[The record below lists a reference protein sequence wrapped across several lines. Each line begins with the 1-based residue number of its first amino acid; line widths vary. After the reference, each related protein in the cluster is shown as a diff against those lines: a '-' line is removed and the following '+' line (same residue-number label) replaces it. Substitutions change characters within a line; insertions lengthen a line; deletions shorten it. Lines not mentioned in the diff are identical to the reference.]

1 MKTHQNTV
9 FRLLVLMLVIT
20 GCAAPRISIFGKNG
34 EPLKEYTLQ
43 GSTKGK
49 VLILS
54 IKGKITDDVESGLI
68 RKKPSM
74 VQEIV
79 AQLKKAEKD
88 KDIGAVLLVIDSP
101 GGSVTASDVLYHEI
115 VRFKEKTGAKVV
127 AAMMDVAASGGYYI
141 ALTADV
147 IVAHPTTITGSVG
160 VLFLQPK
167 VVGLMD
173 KIGVDV
179 QVSKSG
185 ANKDIGSPFRTATA
199 QEKQIIQ
206 EMTDKLA
213 RRFLDLV
220 AQHRRIDTTGMT
232 EIASA
237 KVYLADEA
245 QRLGLVDRVGY
256 LNDAVDEARRLA
268 GLGKDAKVV
277 VYRREKYENDTIYNM
292 QSTWTGGDERLTLI
306 DLGLPASETSEVTTG
321 FYYIWPTAAGGR

>member
-1 MKTHQNTV
+1 MKTHQNFV
-9 FRLLVLMLVIT
+9 FCLLVLMVAIS
-20 GCAAPRISIFGKNG
+20 GCAAPRISIFGNND
-34 EPLKEYTLQ
+34 EPLEEYTLQ

-49 VLILS
+49 VLLIPVN
-54 IKGKITDDVESGLI
+54 GVITDDVESGII

-79 AQLKKAEKD
+79 AQLNKAEKD
-88 KDIGAVLLVIDSP
+88 KDVGAVLLVIDSP

-115 VRFKEKTGAKVV
+115 VQFKEKTGTKVV
-127 AAMMDVAASGGYYI
+127 ASMMDVAASGGYYI
-141 ALTADV
+141 ALPADA
-147 IVAHPTTITGSVG
+147 ILAHPTTITGSVG

-167 VVGLMD
+167 VVGLLD
-173 KIGVDV
+173 KIGVEV

-185 ANKDIGSPFRTATA
+185 ANKDIGSPFRAATA
-199 QEKQIIQ
+199 QEKQLIQ

-220 AQHRRIDTTGMT
+220 SQHRHIDAKEMA

-245 QRLGLVDRVGY
+245 QRMGLVDRIGY
-256 LNDAVDEARRLA
+256 LSDAVDEARRLA
-268 GLGKDAKVV
+268 GLDKDAKVV

-292 QSTWTGGDERLTLI
+292 QSTWTGGDDRIVLI
-306 DLGLPASETSEVTTG
+306 DLGLPTLMEREFATG
-321 FYYIWPTAAGGR
+321 FYYLWPTASGVR

>member
-1 MKTHQNTV
+1 MKTRQST
-9 FRLLVLMLVIT
+9 LLWLLALALIVS
-20 GCAAPRISIFGKNG
+20 GCAAPKIKLFGNNH
-34 EPLKEYTLQ
+34 EPLEEYTLQ
-43 GSTKGK
+43 GSTRKK
-49 VLILS
+49 ILLVPVQ
-54 IKGKITDDVESGLI
+54 GKITDDAENGLI

-74 VQEIV
+74 VQEIA
-79 AQLKKAEKD
+79 AQLDKAEKD
-88 KDIGAVLLVIDSP
+88 GEVSAVLFVIDSP

-115 VRFKEKTGAKVV
+115 VRFKEKTGTKVV

-141 ALTADV
+141 ALPADA

-160 VLFLQPK
+160 VLFFQPK
-167 VVGLMD
+167 VFGLMD

-199 QEKQIIQ
+199 QEKQTIQ

-220 AQHRRIDTTGMT
+220 AQHRRIDAAGMT

-237 KVYLADEA
+237 NVYLAEEA

-256 LNDAVDEARRLA
+256 LNDAIEEAGRLA
-268 GLGKDAKVV
+268 GLDRDAKVV

-292 QSTWTGGDERLTLI
+292 QSTWTGGDERLALV
-306 DLGLPASETSEVTTG
+306 DLGFLDAEKSEIATG
-321 FYYIWPTAAGGR
+321 FYYLWPTAAGGR

>member
-1 MKTHQNTV
+1 MITHQKSV
-9 FRLLVLMLVIT
+9 FCLLMLIMAIT
-20 GCAAPRISIFGKNG
+20 GCVAPRISIFGNNG

-49 VLILS
+49 VLLIPV
-54 IKGKITDDVESGLI
+54 KGKITDEVESGLI

-88 KDIGAVLLVIDSP
+88 KDVGAVLLVIDSP
-101 GGSVTASDVLYHEI
+101 GGSVTASDILYHEI
-115 VRFKEKTGAKVV
+115 VQFKEKTGRKVV
-127 AAMMDVAASGGYYI
+127 ASMMDVAASGGYYI
-141 ALTADV
+141 ALPADA
-147 IVAHPTTITGSVG
+147 ILAHPTTITGSVG

-173 KIGVDV
+173 KIGVEV

-185 ANKDIGSPFRTATA
+185 ANKDIGSPFRAATA
-199 QEKQIIQ
+199 QEKKILQ

-220 AQHRRIDTTGMT
+220 SQHRRIDAKGMT
-232 EIASA
+232 EIGSA
-237 KVYLADEA
+237 NVYLADEA
-245 QRLGLVDRVGY
+245 KRLGLVDRIGY

-268 GLGKDAKVV
+268 GLDKDAKVV

-292 QSTWTGGDERLTLI
+292 QSVWTGGDDRIVLV
-306 DLGLPASETSEVTTG
+306 DLGLPASMERELATG
-321 FYYIWPTAAGGR
+321 FYYLWPTASGVR

>member
-1 MKTHQNTV
+1 MKTRQISV
-9 FRLLVLMLVIT
+9 FCLLVLMVAIC
-20 GCAAPRISIFGKNG
+20 GCAAPRISIFGNNG

-43 GSTKGK
+43 GSGKKK
-49 VLILS
+49 VLLIPV
-54 IKGKITDDVESGLI
+54 KGRITDDVESGLI

-88 KDIGAVLLVIDSP
+88 KDVGAVLLVIDSP

-115 VRFKEKTGAKVV
+115 VQFKEKTGRKVV
-127 AAMMDVAASGGYYI
+127 ASMMDVAASGGYYI
-141 ALTADV
+141 ALPADA
-147 IVAHPTTITGSVG
+147 ILAHPTTITGSVG

-199 QEKQIIQ
+199 QEKKILQ

-220 AQHRRIDTTGMT
+220 SQHRRIDAKGMA

-237 KVYLADEA
+237 NVYLADEA

-256 LNDAVDEARRLA
+256 LNDAVDEAGRLA
-268 GLGKDAKVV
+268 GLDKDAKVV

-292 QSTWTGGDERLTLI
+292 QSTWTGGDERLALI
-306 DLGLPASETSEVTTG
+306 DPGLPASKTSEIATG
-321 FYYIWPTAAGGR
+321 FYYLWPTAAGGR

>member
-88 KDIGAVLLVIDSP
+88 KDIGAVLLAIDSP

-141 ALTADV
+141 ALPADV

-321 FYYIWPTAAGGR
+321 FYYMWPTAAGGR

>member
-1 MKTHQNTV
+1 MKTHQKTV
-9 FRLLVLMLVIT
+9 FCLLVLIVVIT
-20 GCAAPRISIFGKNG
+20 GCTAPRISIFGNNG
-34 EPLKEYTLQ
+34 EPLEEYTLQ

-49 VLILS
+49 VLLIPV
-54 IKGKITDDVESGLI
+54 KGKITDDVESGLI

-79 AQLKKAEKD
+79 AQFKKAEKD
-88 KDIGAVLLVIDSP
+88 KDVVAVLLVIDSP

-115 VRFKEKTGAKVV
+115 VRFKEKTGTKVV
-127 AAMMDVAASGGYYI
+127 SAMMDVAASGGYYI
-141 ALTADV
+141 ALPADV

-220 AQHRRIDTTGMT
+220 AQHRRIDATGMT

-306 DLGLPASETSEVTTG
+306 DLGLPASEASEVTTG
-321 FYYIWPTAAGGR
+321 FYYLWPTAAGGW

>member
-1 MKTHQNTV
+1 MKIHPKTV
-9 FRLLVLMLVIT
+9 FRLLLLIMIIS
-20 GCAAPRISIFGKNG
+20 GCAAPRISIFGNNG
-34 EPLKEYTLQ
+34 EPLEEYTLQ

-49 VLILS
+49 VLLIPV
-54 IKGKITDDVESGLI
+54 KGKITDDVESGLI

-79 AQLKKAEKD
+79 AQLNKAERD
-88 KDIGAVLLVIDSP
+88 KDVGAVLLVIDSP

-115 VRFKEKTGAKVV
+115 VQFKEKTGRKVV
-127 AAMMDVAASGGYYI
+127 AAMMAVAASGGYYI
-141 ALTADV
+141 ALPADA

-173 KIGVDV
+173 KIGVEV

-185 ANKDIGSPFRTATA
+185 ANKDIGSPFRAATA
-199 QEKQIIQ
+199 QERKVLQ

-220 AQHRRIDTTGMT
+220 SQHRRIDAKGMT

-237 KVYLADEA
+237 NVYLADEA
-245 QRLGLVDRVGY
+245 KRLGLVDRIGY
-256 LNDAVDEARRLA
+256 LNDAVEEAGRLA
-268 GLGKDAKVV
+268 GLNEDAKVV

-292 QSTWTGGDERLTLI
+292 QSTWTGGNERVSLI
-306 DLGLPASETSEVTTG
+306 DLGLPASETSEIATG
-321 FYYIWPTAAGGR
+321 FYYLWPTAAGGR

>member
-141 ALTADV
+141 ALPADV

>member
-1 MKTHQNTV
+1 MKSHQNTV
-9 FRLLVLMLVIT
+9 FWLLVLMVAIS
-20 GCAAPRISIFGKNG
+20 GCAAPRISIFGFNG

-43 GSTKGK
+43 GSAKGK
-49 VLILS
+49 VLLIPV
-54 IKGKITDDVESGLI
+54 KGKITDDVESGII

-79 AQLKKAEKD
+79 AQLKKAEKE
-88 KDIGAVLLVIDSP
+88 KDVDAVLFIIDSP

-115 VRFKEKTGAKVV
+115 AQFKEKTGTKVV

-141 ALTADV
+141 ALPADA
-147 IVAHPTTITGSVG
+147 ILAHPTTITGSVG
-160 VLFLQPK
+160 VIFLQPK
-167 VVGLMD
+167 VMGLMD
-173 KIGVDV
+173 KIGVEV

-185 ANKDIGSPFRTATA
+185 ANKDIGSPFRVATA

-220 AQHRRIDTTGMT
+220 SQHRRIDARGMV
-232 EIASA
+232 EIANA

-256 LNDAVDEARRLA
+256 LSDAVDEARRLA
-268 GLGKDAKVV
+268 GLGKESKVV

-292 QSTWTGGDERLTLI
+292 QSAWSGGDERLALI
-306 DLGLPASETSEVTTG
+306 DLGLPDSVGKEVSTG
-321 FYYIWPTAAGGR
+321 FYYLWPTAAGGR

>member
-1 MKTHQNTV
+1 MKTHLNSV
-9 FRLLVLMLVIT
+9 FFLLVLVVVIT
-20 GCAAPRISIFGKNG
+20 GCVAPRISIFGNNG
-34 EPLKEYTLQ
+34 EPLEEYTLQ

-49 VLILS
+49 VLLIPV
-54 IKGKITDDVESGLI
+54 KGRITDDVESGLI

-88 KDIGAVLLVIDSP
+88 KDVGAVLLIIDSP

-115 VRFKEKTGAKVV
+115 VQFKQKTGTKVV

-141 ALTADV
+141 ALPADA

-167 VVGLMD
+167 VIGLMD
-173 KIGVDV
+173 KIGVEV

-213 RRFLDLV
+213 QRFLALV
-220 AQHRRIDTTGMT
+220 SQHRRIDAKGMT

-237 KVYLADEA
+237 NVYLADEA
-245 QRLGLVDRVGY
+245 QRLGLVDRIGY
-256 LNDAVDEARRLA
+256 LNDAVDEAGRLA

-306 DLGLPASETSEVTTG
+306 DLGLPASEASEIATG
-321 FYYIWPTAAGGR
+321 FYYLWPMAADGR

>member
-1 MKTHQNTV
+1 MKIHPKTV
-9 FRLLVLMLVIT
+9 FRLLLLILVIA
-20 GCAAPRISIFGKNG
+20 GCAAPRISIFGNNG
-34 EPLKEYTLQ
+34 EPLEEYTLQ

-49 VLILS
+49 VLLIPV
-54 IKGKITDDVESGLI
+54 KGIITDDVENGLI

-74 VQEIV
+74 VQEIA

-115 VRFKEKTGAKVV
+115 VQFKEKTGIKVV
-127 AAMMDVAASGGYYI
+127 AVMMDVAASGGYYI
-141 ALTADV
+141 ALPADA

-167 VVGLMD
+167 VMGLMD
-173 KIGVDV
+173 KIGVEV
-179 QVSKSG
+179 QVNKSG
-185 ANKDIGSPFRTATA
+185 ANKDIGSPFRAATP
-199 QEKQIIQ
+199 QEKKILQ

-220 AQHRRIDTTGMT
+220 SRHRRIDAKGLA

-237 KVYLADEA
+237 NVYLADEA

-256 LNDAVDEARRLA
+256 LSDAVDEAGRLA
-268 GLGKDAKVV
+268 GLKKDAKVV

-292 QSTWTGGDERLTLI
+292 QSTWTGGDEKMSLI
-306 DLGLPASETSEVTTG
+306 DLGLPASETSDVATG
-321 FYYIWPTAAGGR
+321 FYYLWPTAAGGR

>member
-1 MKTHQNTV
+1 MKIHPKTV
-9 FRLLVLMLVIT
+9 FRLLLLIMIIS
-20 GCAAPRISIFGKNG
+20 GCAAPRISIFGNND
-34 EPLKEYTLQ
+34 EPLEEYTLQ

-49 VLILS
+49 VLLIPV
-54 IKGKITDDVESGLI
+54 KGKITDDVESGLI

-79 AQLKKAEKD
+79 AQLKKAEND
-88 KDIGAVLLVIDSP
+88 KDVGAVLLVIDSP

-115 VRFKEKTGAKVV
+115 VQFKEKTGRKVV
-127 AAMMDVAASGGYYI
+127 AALMDVAASGGYYI
-141 ALTADV
+141 ALPADA

-173 KIGVDV
+173 KIGVEV

-185 ANKDIGSPFRTATA
+185 ANKDIGSPFRAATA
-199 QEKQIIQ
+199 QEKKILQ

-220 AQHRRIDTTGMT
+220 SQHRRIDAKRLA

-237 KVYLADEA
+237 NVYLAEEA

-256 LNDAVDEARRLA
+256 LNDAVEEAGRLA
-268 GLGKDAKVV
+268 GLNTDAKVV

-292 QSTWTGGDERLTLI
+292 QSTWSGGNERVSLI
-306 DLGLPASETSEVTTG
+306 DLGLPVSETSDIAAG
-321 FYYIWPTAAGGR
+321 FYYLWPTAAGAR

>member
-79 AQLKKAEKD
+79 AQLKKAEK
-88 KDIGAVLLVIDSP
+88 
-101 GGSVTASDVLYHEI
+101 
-115 VRFKEKTGAKVV
+115 
-127 AAMMDVAASGGYYI
+127 
-141 ALTADV
+141 
-147 IVAHPTTITGSVG
+147 
-160 VLFLQPK
+160 
-167 VVGLMD
+167 
-173 KIGVDV
+173 
-179 QVSKSG
+179 
-185 ANKDIGSPFRTATA
+185 
-199 QEKQIIQ
+199 
-206 EMTDKLA
+206 
-213 RRFLDLV
+213 
-220 AQHRRIDTTGMT
+220 
-232 EIASA
+232 
-237 KVYLADEA
+237 
-245 QRLGLVDRVGY
+245 
-256 LNDAVDEARRLA
+256 
-268 GLGKDAKVV
+268 
-277 VYRREKYENDTIYNM
+277 YENDTIYNM

-321 FYYIWPTAAGGR
+321 FYYMWLTAAGGR

>member
-1 MKTHQNTV
+1 MKTHLNSV
-9 FRLLVLMLVIT
+9 FFLLVLVVVIT
-20 GCAAPRISIFGKNG
+20 GCVAPRISIFGNNG
-34 EPLKEYTLQ
+34 EPLEEYTLQ

-49 VLILS
+49 VLLIPV
-54 IKGKITDDVESGLI
+54 KGRITDDVESGLI

-88 KDIGAVLLVIDSP
+88 KDVGAVLLIIDSP

-115 VRFKEKTGAKVV
+115 VQFKQKTGTKVV

-141 ALTADV
+141 ALPADA

-167 VVGLMD
+167 VIGLMD
-173 KIGVDV
+173 KIGVEV

-213 RRFLDLV
+213 QRFLALV
-220 AQHRRIDTTGMT
+220 SQHRRIDAKGMT

-237 KVYLADEA
+237 NVYLPDEA
-245 QRLGLVDRVGY
+245 QRLGLVDRIGY
-256 LNDAVDEARRLA
+256 LNDAVDEAGRLA

-306 DLGLPASETSEVTTG
+306 DLGLPASEASEIATG
-321 FYYIWPTAAGGR
+321 FYYLWPMAADGR

>member
-1 MKTHQNTV
+1 MKTRQSTL
-9 FRLLVLMLVIT
+9 FWLLALALIVS
-20 GCAAPRISIFGKNG
+20 GCAAPKIKIFGNNN
-34 EPLKEYTLQ
+34 EPLEEYTLQ
-43 GSTKGK
+43 GSARKK
-49 VLILS
+49 ILLIPV
-54 IKGKITDDVESGLI
+54 KGKITDDIENGLI

-74 VQEIV
+74 VQEIA
-79 AQLKKAEKD
+79 AQLEKAEKD
-88 KDIGAVLLVIDSP
+88 RDVGAVLFVIDSP

-115 VRFKEKTGAKVV
+115 VRFKEKTGTKVV

-141 ALTADV
+141 ALPADA

-199 QEKQIIQ
+199 QEKQILQ
-206 EMTDKLA
+206 QMTDKLA

-321 FYYIWPTAAGGR
+321 FYYMWPTAAGGR

>member
-1 MKTHQNTV
+1 
-9 FRLLVLMLVIT
+9 
-20 GCAAPRISIFGKNG
+20 
-34 EPLKEYTLQ
+34 
-43 GSTKGK
+43 
-49 VLILS
+49 
-54 IKGKITDDVESGLI
+54 
-68 RKKPSM
+68 
-74 VQEIV
+74 
-79 AQLKKAEKD
+79 
-88 KDIGAVLLVIDSP
+88 
-101 GGSVTASDVLYHEI
+101 
-115 VRFKEKTGAKVV
+115 
-127 AAMMDVAASGGYYI
+127 
-141 ALTADV
+141 
-147 IVAHPTTITGSVG
+147 
-160 VLFLQPK
+160 
-167 VVGLMD
+167 
-173 KIGVDV
+173 VDV

-321 FYYIWPTAAGGR
+321 FYYMWPTAAGGR

>member
-1 MKTHQNTV
+1 MKIHPKTV
-9 FRLLVLMLVIT
+9 FRLLLLIMIIS
-20 GCAAPRISIFGKNG
+20 GCAAPRISIFGNND
-34 EPLKEYTLQ
+34 EPLEEYTLQ

-49 VLILS
+49 VLLIPV
-54 IKGKITDDVESGLI
+54 KGKITDDVESGLI

-79 AQLKKAEKD
+79 AQLKKAEND
-88 KDIGAVLLVIDSP
+88 KDVGAVLLVIDSP

-115 VRFKEKTGAKVV
+115 VQFKEKTGRKVV

-141 ALTADV
+141 ALPADA

-173 KIGVDV
+173 KIGVEV

-185 ANKDIGSPFRTATA
+185 ANKDIGSPFRAATA
-199 QEKQIIQ
+199 QEKKILQ

-220 AQHRRIDTTGMT
+220 SQHRRIDAKRLA

-237 KVYLADEA
+237 NVYLAEEA

-256 LNDAVDEARRLA
+256 LSDAVEEAGRLA
-268 GLGKDAKVV
+268 GLNKSAKVV

-292 QSTWTGGDERLTLI
+292 QSAWTGGDDRIVLI
-306 DLGLPASETSEVTTG
+306 DLGLPTSMEGELSTG
-321 FYYIWPTAAGGR
+321 FYYLWPTASGVR

>member
-1 MKTHQNTV
+1 MKTHLNSV
-9 FRLLVLMLVIT
+9 FFLLVLVVVIT
-20 GCAAPRISIFGKNG
+20 GCVAPRISIFGNNG
-34 EPLKEYTLQ
+34 EPLEEYTLQ

-49 VLILS
+49 VLLIPV
-54 IKGKITDDVESGLI
+54 KGRITDDVESGLI

-88 KDIGAVLLVIDSP
+88 KDVGAVLLIIDSP
-101 GGSVTASDVLYHEI
+101 GGSVTASDVIYHEI
-115 VRFKEKTGAKVV
+115 VQFKQKTGTKVV

-141 ALTADV
+141 ALPADA

-167 VVGLMD
+167 VIGLMD
-173 KIGVDV
+173 KIGVEV

-213 RRFLDLV
+213 QRFLALV
-220 AQHRRIDTTGMT
+220 SQHRRIDAKGMT

-237 KVYLADEA
+237 NVYLADEA
-245 QRLGLVDRVGY
+245 QRLGLVDRIGY
-256 LNDAVDEARRLA
+256 LNDAVDEAGRLA

-306 DLGLPASETSEVTTG
+306 DLGLPASEASEIATG
-321 FYYIWPTAAGGR
+321 FYYLWPMAADGR

>member
-34 EPLKEYTLQ
+34 EPLKEFTLQ

-49 VLILS
+49 VLIIS

-88 KDIGAVLLVIDSP
+88 KDVGAVLLVIDSP

-115 VRFKEKTGAKVV
+115 VRFKEKTGTKVV

-141 ALTADV
+141 ALPADA

-220 AQHRRIDTTGMT
+220 AQHRRIDATGMT

-306 DLGLPASETSEVTTG
+306 DLGLPASEASEVTTG
-321 FYYIWPTAAGGR
+321 FYYMWPTAAGGR

>member
-1 MKTHQNTV
+1 MKIHPKTV
-9 FRLLVLMLVIT
+9 FRLLLLILIIS
-20 GCAAPRISIFGKNG
+20 GCVAPRISIFGNNG
-34 EPLKEYTLQ
+34 EPLEEYTLQ

-49 VLILS
+49 VLLIPV
-54 IKGKITDDVESGLI
+54 KGKITDDVESGLI

-74 VQEIV
+74 VQEIA
-79 AQLKKAEKD
+79 AQLKKAKKD
-88 KDIGAVLLVIDSP
+88 DDVGAVLLVIDSP

-115 VRFKEKTGAKVV
+115 VHFKEKTGRKVV

-141 ALTADV
+141 ALPADA

-173 KIGVDV
+173 KIGVEV

-185 ANKDIGSPFRTATA
+185 ANKDIGSPFRAATA
-199 QEKQIIQ
+199 QEKKILQQ
-206 EMTDKLA
+206 MTDKLA

-220 AQHRRIDTTGMT
+220 STHRRIDAKRLA

-237 KVYLADEA
+237 NVYLADEA

-256 LNDAVDEARRLA
+256 LSDAVEEAGRLA
-268 GLGKDAKVV
+268 GLNTDAKVV
-277 VYRREKYENDTIYNM
+277 VYRREKYENDTLYNM
-292 QSTWTGGDERLTLI
+292 QSTWTGGDERVSLI
-306 DLGLPASETSEVTTG
+306 DLGLPASETSEVTAG
-321 FYYIWPTAAGGR
+321 FYYLWPTAAGAR

>member
-1 MKTHQNTV
+1 MKTHLNSVV
-9 FRLLVLMLVIT
+9 FLLVLIVAFS
-20 GCAAPRISIFGKNG
+20 GCAAPRISIFGNNG

-49 VLILS
+49 VLLIPV
-54 IKGKITDDVESGLI
+54 KGKITDDVESGLI

-88 KDIGAVLLVIDSP
+88 KDVGAVLFAIDSP
-101 GGSVTASDVLYHEI
+101 GGSVTASDILYHEI
-115 VRFKEKTGAKVV
+115 VQFKEKTGKKVV
-127 AAMMDVAASGGYYI
+127 ASMMDVAASGGYYI
-141 ALTADV
+141 ALPADA
-147 IVAHPTTITGSVG
+147 ILAHPTTITGSVG

-179 QVSKSG
+179 QISKSG

-199 QEKQIIQ
+199 QEKKILQ

-213 RRFLDLV
+213 HRFLDLV
-220 AQHRRIDTTGMT
+220 SQHRRIDAKGMA

-237 KVYLADEA
+237 NVYLAAEA
-245 QRLGLVDRVGY
+245 QRLGLVDRIGY
-256 LNDAVDEARRLA
+256 LSDAVQEAGRLA

-292 QSTWTGGDERLTLI
+292 QSTWAGGDERLILI
-306 DLGLPASETSEVTTG
+306 DLGLPASETSEIATG
-321 FYYIWPTAAGGR
+321 FYYLWPTAAGGR

>member
-141 ALTADV
+141 ALPADV

-321 FYYIWPTAAGGR
+321 FYYMWPTAAGGR

>member
-1 MKTHQNTV
+1 M
-9 FRLLVLMLVIT
+9 VIS
-20 GCAAPRISIFGKNG
+20 GCVAPRISIFGNNG
-34 EPLKEYTLQ
+34 EPLEEYTLQ

-49 VLILS
+49 VLLIPV
-54 IKGKITDDVESGLI
+54 KGKITDDVESGLI

-88 KDIGAVLLVIDSP
+88 KDVGAVLLIIDSP

-115 VRFKEKTGAKVV
+115 VQFKEKTGTKVV

-141 ALTADV
+141 ALPADA

-167 VVGLMD
+167 VIGLMD
-173 KIGVDV
+173 KIGVEV

-213 RRFLDLV
+213 QRFLALV
-220 AQHRRIDTTGMT
+220 SQHRRIDAKGMT

-237 KVYLADEA
+237 NVYLADEA
-245 QRLGLVDRVGY
+245 QRLGLVDRIGY
-256 LNDAVDEARRLA
+256 LSDAVDEAGRLA

-306 DLGLPASETSEVTTG
+306 DLGLPASEASEIATG
-321 FYYIWPTAAGGR
+321 FYYLWPMAADGR

>member
-141 ALTADV
+141 ALPADV

-199 QEKQIIQ
+199 QEKQILQ
-206 EMTDKLA
+206 QMTDKLA

-321 FYYIWPTAAGGR
+321 FYYMWPTAAGGR

>member
-20 GCAAPRISIFGKNG
+20 GCAAPRISIFFKNG

-49 VLILS
+49 VLIIS

-88 KDIGAVLLVIDSP
+88 KDVSAVLLVIDSP

-115 VRFKEKTGAKVV
+115 VRFKEKTGTKMV

-141 ALTADV
+141 ALPADA

-220 AQHRRIDTTGMT
+220 AQHRRIDATGMT
-232 EIASA
+232 DIASA

-245 QRLGLVDRVGY
+245 QRLGLVDRLGY

-277 VYRREKYENDTIYNM
+277 VYRREKYENDTMYNM

-306 DLGLPASETSEVTTG
+306 GLGLPASEASEITTG
-321 FYYIWPTAAGGR
+321 FYYLWPTAAGGR

>member
-1 MKTHQNTV
+1 MKTRQISV
-9 FRLLVLMLVIT
+9 FCLLVLMVAIC
-20 GCAAPRISIFGKNG
+20 GCAAPRISIFGNNG

-43 GSTKGK
+43 GSGKKK
-49 VLILS
+49 VLLIPV
-54 IKGKITDDVESGLI
+54 KGRITDDVESGLI

-88 KDIGAVLLVIDSP
+88 KDVGAVLLVIDSP

-115 VRFKEKTGAKVV
+115 VQFKEKTGRKVV
-127 AAMMDVAASGGYYI
+127 ASMMDVAASGGYYI
-141 ALTADV
+141 ALPADA
-147 IVAHPTTITGSVG
+147 ILAHPTTITGSVG

-199 QEKQIIQ
+199 QEKKILQ

-220 AQHRRIDTTGMT
+220 SQHRRIDAKGMAEISQCQCIPCRRSPATGAGRSRRIPKRRRRRGRST
-232 EIASA
+232 GRSRQGCQGRGLSPG
-237 KVYLADEA
+237 KVRERHHIQHAEHL
-245 QRLGLVDRVGY
+245 DR
-256 LNDAVDEARRLA
+256 R
-268 GLGKDAKVV
+268 
-277 VYRREKYENDTIYNM
+277 
-292 QSTWTGGDERLTLI
+292 
-306 DLGLPASETSEVTTG
+306 
-321 FYYIWPTAAGGR
+321 